1 MICRHVCEEF
11 VNEGKER
18 NLVAKAMQVGTKMIC
33 DKEQII
39 IQNGGEM
46 NMNDLKAEMKNADE
60 KTSVVLSVSYF
71 TFKFIGNKAQT
82 IYSLVG
88 NQIIRIDRNAQ
99 EQKAV
104 CLIYLVFS
112 IKNQSINQS
121 NKHKEFDCKS
131 ITQK

>member
-1 MICRHVCEEF
+1 MCRHVCEEF

-71 TFKFIGNKAQT
+71 TFKFITRTSVKIFKILNFFAP
-82 IYSLVG
+82 
-88 NQIIRIDRNAQ
+88 
-99 EQKAV
+99 
-104 CLIYLVFS
+104 
-112 IKNQSINQS
+112 
-121 NKHKEFDCKS
+121 
-131 ITQK
+131 